1 MATSAP
7 PPNGSKGSQGGF
19 TEKYLGIN
27 RLPPPSVLDVPASD
41 LPMSITLGSYSLQL
55 DAASGQWKIQDGLL
69 QAMQSQIT
77 ALQQQLQLKDREAA
91 LLSSSSSPSLRAEDE
106 GRLLELERRGL
117 ELEKLNIQLLNDNN
131 QLKFRSR
138 ILTAMCAIAEGD
150 YRALC
155 EEVGREADSAVKR
168 VSTAGRGGERSYA
181 FDSTQELKRGES
193 FSRTQMV
200 GAEAERT
207 IKAPMRYQLQA

>member
-1 MATSAP
+1 MSASP
-7 PPNGSKGSQGGF
+7 SPPNGSKGSQGGF
-19 TEKYLGIN
+19 GEKYLGIN
-27 RLPPPSVLDVPASD
+27 RLSPPSVLDVPSAD
-41 LPMSITLGSYSLQL
+41 LPMSITLGGYSLQL
-55 DAASGQWKIQDGLL
+55 DASSGQWRIQDGLL
-69 QAMQSQIT
+69 QAMQSQIS
-77 ALQQQLQLKDREAA
+77 ALQQQLALRDKEAA
-91 LLSSSSSPSLRAEDE
+91 LLSSSSPSVRGEDE
-106 GRLLELERRGL
+106 SRLLELERRGL

-155 EEVGREADSAVKR
+155 DEVGREADSAVRR
-168 VSTAGRGGERSYA
+168 VGSAGRGSERSYA

-200 GAEAERT
+200 GSEAEKT
-207 IKAPMRYQLQA
+207 IKAPLRYQLQA